1 MISCWIEPSIGSKLM
16 GFRKP
21 LYQEE
26 CDMPQRKIKVVI
38 EFEDSLEIGFRG
50 FLRSI
55 VDFDDTKLLMTTFR
69 MVYVGS

>member
-1 MISCWIEPSIGSKLM
+1 MISCRIEPSIRSKLI
-16 GFRKP
+16 GFQKP

-26 CDMPQRKIKVVI
+26 CDMPWWKIKVVI
-38 EFEDSLEIGFRG
+38 ELEDSLEMGFEG

-55 VDFDDTKLLMTTFR
+55 VDFDATKLLMTTFK

>member
-1 MISCWIEPSIGSKLM
+1 M
-16 GFRKP
+16 GFLKP

-26 CDMPQRKIKVVI
+26 CDMPRRKIKVVI
-38 EFEDSLEIGFRG
+38 ELEDSLEMGFKG

-55 VDFDDTKLLMTTFR
+55 VDLDDTKPLMTTFK